1 MKTITLDEES
11 YALLKSWK
19 RKPKDSFSSVVKK
32 VVPRPGT
39 MGAMLSYLESSS
51 PGGYAEGDAEKDRI
65 LEETV
70 EVRSAV
76 KADPWT

>member
-1 MKTITLDEES
+1 MKTITLDEEA

-39 MGAMLSYLESSS
+39 MGSMLSYLDSTP
-51 PGGYAEGDAEKDRI
+51 PGDPEKDRI
-65 LEETV
+65 LEDTV
-70 EVRSAV
+70 QDPSTV
-76 KADPWT
+76 KENPWT

>member
-1 MKTITLDEES
+1 MKTITLDEEA

-19 RKPKDSFSSVVKK
+19 RKPKDSFSSVVKN

-39 MGAMLSYLESSS
+39 MGSMLSYLDSIPPSD
-51 PGGYAEGDAEKDRI
+51 PEKDRI

-70 EVRSAV
+70 RERSAV
-76 KADPWT
+76 KEDSWT

>member
-1 MKTITLDEES
+1 VKTITLDEES

-19 RKPKDSFSSVVKK
+19 RKPKDSFSSVVKQ

-39 MGAMLSYLESSS
+39 MGSMLSYLEYAA
-51 PGGYAEGDAEKDRI
+51 PGDVEKDRI

-70 EVRSAV
+70 QARSGV
-76 KADPWT
+76 KEDPWT